1 MVKDSFGRQG
11 IPQSLRHVPRHEPRL
26 ALGIQ
31 QDAEADTGQGGVG
44 STVPPEGGTQ
54 GRRQQEVREEGSR
67 ADAYGSGVVLWQR
80 KAGVVRGKT

>member
-31 QDAEADTGQGGVG
+31 QDAEADTGQGVV
-44 STVPPEGGTQ
+44 SAVPSPQKAE
-54 GRRQQEVREEGSR
+54 
-67 ADAYGSGVVLWQR
+67 R
-80 KAGVVRGKT
+80 KAGGSRR